1 MSHPLVR
8 QFTVSKSL
16 LKTEGKIDP
25 AIIGFLY
32 KMRAKLNE
40 EYRQWR
46 IVITPQEMVLKLE
59 DLEGEVVVNDTIPTG
74 EDWGWVLDNCIT
86 FVCTVEAEDYLIHNS
101 Y

>member
-1 MSHPLVR
+1 MSTPLVR

-25 AIIGFLY
+25 AIVGFLH

-46 IVITPQEMVLKLE
+46 IVISSEEMVLKLE
-59 DLEGEVVVNDTIPTG
+59 NLEGEVVVNDTIPTE
-74 EDWGWVLDNCIT
+74 EDWGWVLDNCIS
-86 FVCTVEAEDYLIHNS
+86 FMAVPIEEEYLVG
-101 Y
+101 

>member
-25 AIIGFLY
+25 AIMGFLH
-32 KMRAKLNE
+32 KMRAKLNK
-40 EYRQWR
+40 EYHQWR

-59 DLEGEVVVNDTIPTG
+59 NLEGEVVVNDTIPTG
-74 EDWGWVLDNCIT
+74 EDWGWVLDNCIS
-86 FVCTVEAEDYLIHNS
+86 FMAVPIEEEYLVG
-101 Y
+101 

>member
-25 AIIGFLY
+25 AIMGFLH
-32 KMRAKLNE
+32 KMRAKLNK

-46 IVITPQEMVLKLE
+46 IVVTSEEMVLKLE
-59 DLEGEVVVNDTIPTG
+59 NLEGEVVINDTIPTG
-74 EDWGWVLDNCIT
+74 EDWGWVLDNCIS
-86 FVCTVEAEDYLIHNS
+86 FMAVPIEEEYLVG
-101 Y
+101 